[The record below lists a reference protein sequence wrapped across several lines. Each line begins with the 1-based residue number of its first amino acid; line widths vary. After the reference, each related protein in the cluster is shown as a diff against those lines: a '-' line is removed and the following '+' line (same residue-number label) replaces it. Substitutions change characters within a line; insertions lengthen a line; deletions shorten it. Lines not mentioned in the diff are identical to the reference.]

1 MFDSYNLKKI
11 LVTLFVVFLFGCDK
25 LNKNINEKTS
35 KNKIEKL
42 NPMEVIVKKEMEKK
56 FIVMPAEIMDISLD
70 QEVAAR
76 IEVNEYRTT
85 RIGSGITGR
94 VTDVMAHIGTDVKKG
109 QALAKVASPEL
120 VKSQL
125 AFLRALSGAKLAER
139 SVERAKQLIIADVI
153 GNAELQR
160 RESELATNLAEL
172 RAAEDQLEIIGMPQI
187 AIKKLRTD
195 GSLTSEVTIRA
206 TQSGTVVERKIS
218 QGQVTET
225 GDPMFTVSDLS
236 KVWVVGGLPEQY
248 SNLVQLNEEAEV
260 EIPALGSNR
269 KKGKIVYISDTIN
282 PANRTVQ
289 IRTEVSNKESLLKPQ
304 MLATLIINGKL
315 TRQLA
320 IPNASIVR
328 EDNRDH
334 VFVRISKNKYR
345 LTPIELEI
353 QGGDMR
359 RVIKG
364 IVEGDEIVM
373 SGSFHLNNERKR
385 AELE

>member
-236 KVWVVGGLPEQY
+236 KVWVVSL
-248 SNLVQLNEEAEV
+248 S
-260 EIPALGSNR
+260 
-269 KKGKIVYISDTIN
+269 T
-282 PANRTVQ
+282 
-289 IRTEVSNKESLLKPQ
+289 LLK
-304 MLATLIINGKL
+304 
-315 TRQLA
+315 
-320 IPNASIVR
+320 
-328 EDNRDH
+328 
-334 VFVRISKNKYR
+334 
-345 LTPIELEI
+345 
-353 QGGDMR
+353 
-359 RVIKG
+359 
-364 IVEGDEIVM
+364 
-373 SGSFHLNNERKR
+373 
-385 AELE
+385 